1 MSITVG
7 PSWAERLGG
16 GEGEDMLARIG
27 LLALAV
33 MLTAGCSRVLDTQ
46 SVESEI
52 KDKLEQQL
60 SGVTVEIDCPE
71 DIEAKKGESFDCIAT
86 SEDDNKAKIV
96 VTQTDDEGSIDFR
109 VEELLDEG

>member
-1 MSITVG
+1 
-7 PSWAERLGG
+7 
-16 GEGEDMLARIG
+16 MLARIG

-71 DIEAKKGESFDCIAT
+71 DIEAKKGESFHCIAT